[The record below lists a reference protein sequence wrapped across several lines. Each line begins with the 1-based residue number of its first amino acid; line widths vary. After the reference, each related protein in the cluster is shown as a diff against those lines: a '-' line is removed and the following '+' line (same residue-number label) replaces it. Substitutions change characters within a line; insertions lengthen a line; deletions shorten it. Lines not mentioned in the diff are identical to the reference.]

1 MDYSVLSDFIN
12 HPGFELYNMVINA
25 QIEAFRNSCSTMNG
39 VNPLTGKRY
48 TEVEYEV
55 MRYMINNLTE
65 IQNAPL
71 EELRKQIYELE
82 IPEQEIIEKEI
93 ELTQIR
99 MAKQKKRPSKKS
111 VCKTKHTAAKA

>member
-1 MDYSVLSDFIN
+1 MDYSTIHEFVN
-12 HPGFELYNMVINA
+12 HPGFELYNMIINA
-25 QIEAFRNSCSTMNG
+25 QIEDFKNKCSVMNWI
-39 VNPLTGKRY
+39 NPLTGKRY

-82 IPEQEIIEKEI
+82 LDQQEIIEKEI
-93 ELTQIR
+93 EITIDK
-99 MAKQKKRPSKKS
+99 MNKKPTK
-111 VCKTKHTAAKA
+111 VCKNKHMAAKA